1 MKKHKKSIIGV
12 VLMVLITL
20 GVYILFKG
28 DGNSV
33 FTGDDTTQA
42 VEFNDINLNEEK
54 DGKVIW
60 NLKARHVKMES
71 DRNTAYLTDIEG
83 FFAEDGNELSIKAKK
98 GIIKRA
104 EQTVNLEGDI
114 EGSMLFVLE
123 NNAAHHLVHRLMGS
137 DGSDV
142 TDEFTEMELSALLEI
157 GNIIAGAYLTAISQL
172 TNLSIIP
179 TVPSLAVDM
188 AGAILSVPAI
198 EFGKLGDKALL
209 IESQF
214 RDEEMDVCGYFIL
227 IPTMESYAH
236 ILNSLG
242 M

>member
-1 MKKHKKSIIGV
+1 MAG
-12 VLMVLITL
+12 
-20 GVYILFKG
+20 IL
-28 DGNSV
+28 
-33 FTGDDTTQA
+33 
-42 VEFNDINLNEEK
+42 
-54 DGKVIW
+54 
-60 NLKARHVKMES
+60 
-71 DRNTAYLTDIEG
+71 
-83 FFAEDGNELSIKAKK
+83 LS
-98 GIIKRA
+98 
-104 EQTVNLEGDI
+104 LEGDI